1 MLLFVNSLKKE
12 LLKEKRYSNVLA
24 MLTDYRG
31 PLVHYPIYFK
41 LLLRCVLAIH
51 DTELGWDVIKLLFP
65 NLTLNDSPLARTWFI
80 LNRQAIKYYKSVNNT
95 LVDSSDKT

>member
-1 MLLFVNSLKKE
+1 MLLFVNSLKE
-12 LLKEKRYSNVLA
+12 LLKDMQYANVLTR
-24 MLTDYRG
+24 LTDYHG

-65 NLTLNDSPLARTWFI
+65 NLSLNTTALALTWFV
-80 LNRQAIKYYKSVNNT
+80 LNRQAVKYYRSVNNT
-95 LVDSSDKT
+95 LVRHSVVC

>member
-1 MLLFVNSLKKE
+1 MLLFVNSLKD
-12 LLKEKRYSNVLA
+12 LLKEKQYAIVLT

-41 LLLRCVLAIH
+41 LLLRCVLTIH

-65 NLTLNDSPLARTWFI
+65 NLTFNTSPLTRTWFV
-80 LNRQAIKYYKSVNNT
+80 LNRQAVKYYSSVNNT
-95 LVDSSDKT
+95 LVNHWNVA